1 MEKIYGMNELVGL
14 QLFWSGTPTFSSGTP
29 TFCKMGVLNSC
40 FQNPSE
46 SSAQCHALASLFLN
60 MPFSKSVCVILLPDE
75 PYFGCLP
82 YSSIVRGSGYR
93 ELKLALNI

>member
-1 MEKIYGMNELVGL
+1 MGNNTK
-14 QLFWSGTPTFSSGTP
+14 SSQ
-29 TFCKMGVLNSC
+29 K
-40 FQNPSE
+40 
-46 SSAQCHALASLFLN
+46 
-60 MPFSKSVCVILLPDE
+60 VCVKLLPDG